1 MKNNEIQGGLHKSV
15 INWYPGHMAK
25 TKRQIQE
32 DLKLI
37 DVVVELL
44 DSRIPI
50 SSRNPDINTIVKGK
64 KKIIVLNKSDLA
76 DEKETIKWVEYFK
89 AQKIPAV
96 ITDANSGK
104 GIKEVIKQAE
114 LIMKDELDKRE
125 EKGRTGRKIRIMILG
140 IPNVGKSSFINRL
153 ANKNSLEVG
162 NKPGVTR
169 KKQWIKISN
178 SIELLDTPGVL
189 WPKFENDEVALNLA
203 YTGTIKDDVL
213 EKTDVAFYFLK
224 YMLENEIDKL
234 VARYNLSKQEILNSL
249 ENQTRPENEIIYD
262 IMLQIGKL
270 RGAVVSGGNVDD
282 VKTANIILEDFRSG
296 KLGRITLEKIQ
307 AK

>member
-1 MKNNEIQGGLHKSV
+1 MN

-50 SSRNPDINTIVKGK
+50 SSRNPDINTLVQGK

-76 DEKETIKWVEYFK
+76 EEKETIKWVEYFK
-89 AQKIPAV
+89 AQRIPAV

-104 GIKEVIKQAE
+104 GIKDVIKQAE

-125 EKGRTGRKIRIMILG
+125 EKGRIGRKIRIMILG

-189 WPKFENDEVALNLA
+189 WPKFESDEVALNLA

-234 VARYNLSKQEILNSL
+234 VARYNLSKQELLNSL

-296 KLGRITLEKIQ
+296 KLGRITLEKIK